1 MATRKGGKI
10 IRRGRAASPRESGR
24 LTLNDRSRSVDGKS
38 GIDSASEGGDDSD
51 LGEHDK
57 RYVMQKAL
65 LVLV

>member
-1 MATRKGGKI
+1 MAY
-10 IRRGRAASPRESGR
+10 
-24 LTLNDRSRSVDGKS
+24 RSVDGKS

-57 RYVMQKAL
+57 RYVMQAAL